1 MKFFVILLILCSFFV
16 GINQSAHACSCAAEM
31 DIAGDYREETSVI
44 FSGKVSNIKE
54 QQRTYLV
61 TFEINESW
69 KGIPNNISSINTM
82 TSQSGS
88 TCGYDF
94 TENESYL
101 VVAYGMWDQTPEVG
115 ICSSTVALANA
126 HQEISYLNK
135 QVEEKAQN
143 PSIPDWIKK
152 TAGWWADGIIAD
164 SEFVNALE
172 FLILND
178 ILVIPEAK
186 PVKTDALPGIPN
198 WVKDTAGWWAGGKVT
213 DSDFVLGIQYL
224 ISKGI
229 ISLDDNSGKMIPVF
243 FIEGNLYP
251 VSQFHF
257 TGKSPDCPGDH
268 LHATSGYTVEAV
280 LISFTDPTPGGCGLG
295 EVTSLDLRKVSMN
308 DDEILAWVQATGIE
322 IPELYLE

>member
-1 MKFFVILLILCSFFV
+1 MKIFMILLILFSFFV

-82 TSQSGS
+82 TSQSES

-101 VVAYGMWDQTPEVG
+101 VVAYGIWDQTPEVG

-135 QVEEKAQN
+135 QVEDKAQN
-143 PSIPDWIKK
+143 PNIPDWIKK
-152 TAGWWADGIIAD
+152 TAGWWSDGMIAD

-178 ILVIPEAK
+178 VLVIPEAES
-186 PVKTDALPGIPN
+186 VKTYALPGIPN
-198 WVKDTAGWWAGGKVT
+198 WIKDTAGWWAAGKVT
-213 DSDFVLGIQYL
+213 DSDFVRGIQYL
-224 ISKGI
+224 ISKGTI
-229 ISLDDNSGKMIPVF
+229 QI
-243 FIEGNLYP
+243 
-251 VSQFHF
+251 
-257 TGKSPDCPGDH
+257 
-268 LHATSGYTVEAV
+268 
-280 LISFTDPTPGGCGLG
+280 
-295 EVTSLDLRKVSMN
+295 
-308 DDEILAWVQATGIE
+308 
-322 IPELYLE
+322 